1 MSARAV
7 IADITKDMEELPTAP
22 AVDAFMLVALRAE
35 LLKLEALGDPAAAL
49 MTEGRDLIAL
59 RESGGLEETRPRLT
73 DWLCRV
79 RERLQPA
86 MRDRRRFW
94 WR

>member
-1 MSARAV
+1 
-7 IADITKDMEELPTAP
+7 MEELPTAP
-22 AVDAFMLVALRAE
+22 AVDAFMLVALRAG
-35 LLKLEALGDPAAAL
+35 LVKLEALSDPAAAL

-59 RESGGLEETRPRLT
+59 LESGGLEETRPRLP
-73 DWLCRV
+73 DWLRRV

-86 MRDRRRFW
+86 ARDGRRFW

>member
-1 MSARAV
+1 
-7 IADITKDMEELPTAP
+7 
-22 AVDAFMLVALRAE
+22 
-35 LLKLEALGDPAAAL
+35 

-59 RESGGLEETRPRLT
+59 LESGGLEEARPRLI

-79 RERLQPA
+79 RERLHPA
-86 MRDRRRFW
+86 MRDQRRFW